1 MMHVA
6 VGQLVVSAFRRTC
19 VTASAALLAS
29 TPVAG
34 HHSLT
39 EYDGTRRI
47 TLSVVVREFHFVNPH
62 PYLLVDGPAGAR
74 GGRAAS
80 QSWRLELDNRFELVN
95 IGMTSGTFARGDQLT
110 VAGAP
115 GRDEKPILYVRELE
129 RPDDGFRYEQAG
141 NSPRIVR
148 PGSGRSR

>member
-1 MMHVA
+1 MMRTMFGLLSVTLVA
-6 VGQLVVSAFRRTC
+6 AAPVV
-19 VTASAALLAS
+19 
-29 TPVAG
+29 G

-62 PYLLVDGPAGAR
+62 PYLRVDGPAAGR
-74 GGRAAS
+74 GERAGS
-80 QSWRLELDNRFELVN
+80 QSWRLELDNRFELVD
-95 IGMTSGTFARGDQLT
+95 IGMTAKTFARGDQLT

-115 GRDEKPILYVRELE
+115 GRDGKPILYVRELE
-129 RPDDGFRYEQAG
+129 RSDDGFRYEQAG